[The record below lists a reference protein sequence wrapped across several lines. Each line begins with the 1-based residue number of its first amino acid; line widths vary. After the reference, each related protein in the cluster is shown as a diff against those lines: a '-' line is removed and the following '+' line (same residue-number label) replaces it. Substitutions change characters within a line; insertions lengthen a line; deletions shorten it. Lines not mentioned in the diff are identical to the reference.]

1 MSKEFHLQQF
11 KDEPIYCILG
21 EALCLGRGNI
31 ETARQVIAAGVKVIQ
46 YREKHKSWREKYA
59 EAKVIADMC
68 HEAGVT
74 FIINDSVDLAIAC
87 GADGI
92 HVGQDDAPC
101 PFVCK
106 LAGPDMLIGVSTNTI
121 DDIRGAI
128 ADGADYVGFG
138 PMYPTESKKDVKD
151 IVTDEAIGF
160 TVSQQVMPVT
170 CIGGVGPANMEELY
184 KKGFRS
190 FAMISA
196 IISQP
201 DIAAAVTN
209 MRQILKDVS
218 EK

>member
-101 PFVCK
+101 PF
-106 LAGPDMLIGVSTNTI
+106 AVSYTHLRAHET
-121 DDIRGAI
+121 
-128 ADGADYVGFG
+128 
-138 PMYPTESKKDVKD
+138 K
-151 IVTDEAIGF
+151 
-160 TVSQQVMPVT
+160 
-170 CIGGVGPANMEELY
+170 ANL
-184 KKGFRS
+184 
-190 FAMISA
+190 
-196 IISQP
+196 
-201 DIAAAVTN
+201 V
-209 MRQILKDVS
+209 
-218 EK
+218 

>member
-21 EALCLGRGNI
+21 EDLCLGRGNV

-59 EAKVIADMC
+59 EAKEIAHMC
-68 HEAGVT
+68 HEQGVT
-74 FIINDSVDLAIAC
+74 FIINDSVDLAITC

-101 PFVCK
+101 PFVRK
-106 LAGPDMLIGVSTNTI
+106 LAGPDMLIGVSTNSI
-121 DDIRGAI
+121 DDIKGAI

-160 TVSQQVMPVT
+160 AVSQQALPVT
-170 CIGGVGPANMEELY
+170 CIGGVGPSNMEELY

-201 DIAAAVTN
+201 DIAAAVAN
-209 MRQILKDVS
+209 MRQILANVK
-218 EK
+218 K

>member
-101 PFVCK
+101 PFVRK

-138 PMYPTESKKDVKD
+138 PMYPTESKK
-151 IVTDEAIGF
+151 T
-160 TVSQQVMPVT
+160 
-170 CIGGVGPANMEELY
+170 
-184 KKGFRS
+184 
-190 FAMISA
+190 
-196 IISQP
+196 
-201 DIAAAVTN
+201 
-209 MRQILKDVS
+209 
-218 EK
+218 